1 MRVKKQQNSDKAIEA
16 ALIDT
21 IVSRNLKARRISL
34 DLSQKEIADALG
46 VSIQQIQKYENAVN
60 RITSGK
66 LYGIAK
72 LLNVPIAEFFMD
84 QHEKEQGI

>member
-1 MRVKKQQNSDKAIEA
+1 MRVKKQQNKDKAVEA
-16 ALIDT
+16 ALVDT

-34 DLSQKEIADALG
+34 ALSQKEIAEALG

-60 RITSGK
+60 RISSGK

-72 LLNVPIAEFFMD
+72 LLRIPIAELFTNPRNK
-84 QHEKEQGI
+84 QLGI